1 VGEEY
6 KIDVAEKRFVE
17 VYWIQIDDY
26 RVQW

>member
-6 KIDVAEKRFVE
+6 KIDVAEKCFVE

-26 RVQW
+26 RVK